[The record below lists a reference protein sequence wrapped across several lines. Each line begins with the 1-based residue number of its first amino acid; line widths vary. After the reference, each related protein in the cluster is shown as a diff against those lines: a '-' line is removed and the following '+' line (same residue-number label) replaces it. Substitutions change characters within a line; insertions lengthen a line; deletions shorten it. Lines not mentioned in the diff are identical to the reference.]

1 MKIASAVARWL
12 FILCL
17 PVLLLTTSIA
27 WAVNSLWLYEYGFDK
42 YGVSQTTGL
51 AASELEVAA
60 RGLRDYFNSD
70 EETISLTVIKDDASF
85 NLFNEREV
93 AHLSDVKELIRL
105 DYRAALGVLI
115 YILGYAAINLFRRK
129 DWRQLA
135 RGTVGGSGLTL
146 VLMLALGLGI
156 ILNFDRLF
164 WQFHLISFAND
175 LWLLDPSR
183 DYLIMLFPGGFWY
196 DAAMFCALSTVVGA
210 VILGGA
216 ARGLLLVNKKRL
228 ASQP

>member
-1 MKIASAVARWL
+1 MKIISTVTRWL

-17 PVLLLTTSIA
+17 PVLLLTASIA
-27 WAVNSLWLYEYGFDK
+27 WAVNSLWLYEYGFEK
-42 YGVSQTTGL
+42 YGVSQTTGI
-51 AASELEVAA
+51 ATSELEAAA
-60 RGLRDYFNSD
+60 RGLISYFNSNED
-70 EETISLTVIKDDASF
+70 AISLAVIKDGASF

-105 DYRAALGVLI
+105 DYEVALVILL

-156 ILNFDRLF
+156 LLNFERLF

-196 DAAMFCALSTVVGA
+196 DAVRFCALSTIVA
-210 VILGGA
+210 AIILGGVA
-216 ARGLLLVNKKRL
+216 VGLLLINKKRL

>member
-1 MKIASAVARWL
+1 MKIISTVTRWL

-17 PVLLLTTSIA
+17 PVLLLTASIG

-51 AASELEVAA
+51 AESELEAAA
-60 RGLRDYFNSD
+60 RGLISYFNSNED
-70 EETISLTVIKDDASF
+70 SINLAVIKDNASF

-93 AHLSDVKELIRL
+93 AHMSDVKELIRL
-105 DYRAALGVLI
+105 DYGVALGTLI
-115 YILGYAAINLFRRK
+115 YILGYAAINLFQRK

-146 VLMLALGLGI
+146 VLMLALGSGI
-156 ILNFDRLF
+156 LLNFDRLF
-164 WQFHLISFAND
+164 WQFHLISFTND

-196 DAAMFCALSTVVGA
+196 DAAIFCALSTVVA
-210 VILGGA
+210 AIILGGVA
-216 ARGLLLVNKKRL
+216 GGWLLVNKKRL